1 MGDFIQC
8 MTVILAEEGGLAHH
22 HRDPGGLTKFG
33 ISQRAYPNLD
43 IASLTREQALS
54 IYRADYWMKINGDA
68 LPTGLDLLVLDTAI
82 NMGCL
87 TAAMLLQDALC
98 ITMDGQIGPITLA
111 HANKALPTLLG
122 NYCALR
128 AWRYEINRN
137 EDAFGKGWFR
147 RLFRIFAL
155 ARDWSLTP

>member
-1 MGDFIQC
+1 MGDFTQC

-22 HRDPGGLTKFG
+22 RRDPGGLTKFG

-54 IYRADYWMKINGDA
+54 IYRADYWMKIHGDA
-68 LPTGLDLLVLDTAI
+68 LPAGLDLLVLDTAI

-111 HANKALPTLLG
+111 HAHQAMPAILG
-122 NYCALR
+122 DYGALR

-147 RLFRIFAL
+147 RLFRLHDIAQ
-155 ARDWSLTP
+155 ARSRR

>member
-87 TAAMLLQDALC
+87 TATMMLQDALG

-111 HANKALPTLLG
+111 HAHQAMPAILG
-122 NYCALR
+122 DYCALR